1 MRDTI
6 MTMAER
12 PTTVRF
18 RADINTAIRDLA
30 ERMGVSFNAAL
41 SVLATEALEA
51 RGLYP
56 PNKATPEKAEPKA

>member
-18 RADINTAIRDLA
+18 RADISTAVRDLA

-41 SVLATEALEA
+41 SVLVTEALEA

-56 PNKATPEKAEPKA
+56 PKPEKKAEPKA